1 MASEWYLE
9 VESEIFTTIEYM
21 LAGRDDAP
29 FPNLRCTA
37 TNENITPSYFP
48 TLYLWHTYNGDGY
61 DLDGRV
67 LGGIN
72 STIYIKVWTNT
83 TEKDCERILAEA
95 EKVMREVF
103 RYRCNTMPMATVS
116 SKIASGQIVCNRMIG
131 ANEEIGF
138 M

>member
-21 LAGRDDAP
+21 LAERENAP

-48 TLYLWHTYNGDGY
+48 TLYLWHSYKGDGY

-67 LGGIN
+67 LGGIS
-72 STIYIKVWTNT
+72 STINIKVWTNT
-83 TEKDCERILAEA
+83 TEMECDKILAEA

-103 RYRCNTMPMATVS
+103 RYRCNQMPMATVS
-116 SKIASGQIVCNRMIG
+116 SKIVSGQIICNRMVG
-131 ANEEIGF
+131 AGENLQ
-138 M
+138 